1 MAYVNQAKKQKI
13 AAALKLVVPAGW
25 KYSLAVRNHSTIVM
39 TVAAAPFDL
48 LAAFNPAY
56 GCDKPPTYVSVN
68 PYHISTHV
76 WDECVAEVLQK
87 IVDALNT
94 DNHDNS
100 DLMTDYFDVGHYVTL
115 QLGRW
120 DKPFRVLP
128 APAVLAA

>member
-1 MAYVNQAKKQKI
+1 MAYVDQAKKQKI
-13 AAALKLVVPAGW
+13 AAALKLVVPTGW
-25 KYSLAVRNHSTIVM
+25 KYSLAVQNHSTIVM
-39 TVAAAPFDL
+39 TVASAPFDL
-48 LAAFNPAY
+48 LAAFHPSY

-68 PYHISTHV
+68 PYHINAHV

-100 DLMTDYFDVGHYVTL
+100 DLMTDYFDVGHYITL

-120 DKPFRVLP
+120 NKPFVCTTP
-128 APAVLAA
+128 APVLA